1 MNRLRSAALVLVL
14 AVAALVSTTS
24 TASAS
29 TQNSNWGGVINPN
42 GCSGYTVKSAP
53 IKDWLGR
60 QVGLLEVRWS
70 PTCYVQWARL
80 TAYNG
85 ATHLAVSIH
94 ESTHW
99 NNAAG
104 ADDYNTK
111 QNWTYGIILIDGPS
125 SHVCAY
131 GDIDPGIPGGRGT
144 SFCV

>member
-14 AVAALVSTTS
+14 AVAALVSTTT

-29 TQNSNWGGVINPN
+29 TQGSNWGGVINPN
-42 GCSGYTVKSAP
+42 GCSGYTVKSAE
-53 IKDWLGR
+53 IYDWLGR
-60 QVGLLEVRWS
+60 DVGKLEVRWS
-70 PTCYVQWARL
+70 DACYVQWARL

-85 ATHLAVSIH
+85 ATHLAVSLH
-94 ESTHW
+94 EVSHPS
-99 NNAAG
+99 NAAG
-104 ADDYNTK
+104 ADDYNTR

-131 GDIDPGIPGGRGT
+131 GDIDPGIPGGTGT

>member
-29 TQNSNWGGVINPN
+29 THNSNWGGVINPN

-70 PTCYVQWARL
+70 PTCWVQWARL
-80 TAYNG
+80 TANNG
-85 ATHLAVSIH
+85 AEHLAVSIH
-94 ESTHW
+94 
-99 NNAAG
+99 
-104 ADDYNTK
+104 
-111 QNWTYGIILIDGPS
+111 
-125 SHVCAY
+125 
-131 GDIDPGIPGGRGT
+131 
-144 SFCV
+144 